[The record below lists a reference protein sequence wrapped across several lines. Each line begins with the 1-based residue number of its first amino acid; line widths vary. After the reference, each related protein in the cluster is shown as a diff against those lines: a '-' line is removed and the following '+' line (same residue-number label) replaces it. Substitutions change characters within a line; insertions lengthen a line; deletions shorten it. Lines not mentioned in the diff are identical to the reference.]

1 METFEDL
8 TNLINLFEDE
18 IDIVENYDAIDQ
30 LKSFITIPGT
40 MDKRIRKRKKQGL
53 HGNHTKGQS
62 DFYSVYEKICN
73 HVMPEQ
79 LAILMAQRIA
89 EQRAELIVDR
99 SVLKLFR
106 RRAKRERSMSRFL
119 GQLKKYNVRNQFFEE
134 EILQTL
140 VESMQVVDLQS
151 VVNVRGCIYN
161 EPNTL

>member
-18 IDIVENYDAIDQ
+18 IDIVENYDDIDQ

-40 MDKRIRKRKKQGL
+40 MDERIRKWKKQGL
-53 HGNHTKGQS
+53 HGNHTEGQS
-62 DFYSVYEKICN
+62 DEKIYN
-73 HVMPEQ
+73 YVMPKQ
-79 LAILMAQRIA
+79 LAELMAQRIA
-89 EQRAELIVDR
+89 EQKADLITDP
-99 SVLKLFR
+99 SEKKLFR
-106 RRAKRERSMSRFL
+106 RLAKRERSMTKLLSRL
-119 GQLKKYNVRNQFFEE
+119 EKYNVRNQFFEE

-151 VVNVRGCIYN
+151 VVNVRECIYN